1 MPDSI
6 RFDRFALRVQER
18 VLYLDGQPTA
28 LGGRAMALL
37 VVLAQ
42 RHGRLVTKAELMELV
57 WPGLV
62 VEENNLQVQVSAL
75 RKVLGTGAIVT
86 VPGRGYRFVL
96 PLLPREPGA
105 ASVLAA
111 ATLLPSAGASSSQ
124 ASALQLPPVRRAQA
138 EPVQAEALTALP
150 AQAQRLWGRERDL
163 AALDALLPAPLITL
177 VGSAGIGKTAL
188 ALAAAHRW
196 RADRPD
202 GTAWVDLA
210 NLNSAGCA
218 VTAVSQALGLS
229 VAGADRLASLA
240 TALGPLKV
248 LLVLDNAEHVLEA
261 VTGLVRAVMQA
272 APGVRLL
279 VTSQV
284 PLKVD
289 GERVFRL
296 GPLSIPPPGASVDEA
311 LQHGAVALFV
321 DQVRALDRRH
331 ELLPGQVAL
340 VCELCRRVDGLALA
354 IKLAASRVPLLG
366 LPGVVQRL
374 DERFRL
380 LAGHSAGVPDRH
392 QTLMA
397 ALDWSHELLTP
408 PEQALFRRVAV
419 FAGGFPLS
427 LVTLL
432 GQGLTPDTCMDE
444 WQVLDTLGAL
454 VDRSLVAV
462 DGGDAPRYRL
472 LDSMRDYASI
482 KLRASGE
489 QALLQAHHAR
499 AVAELMD
506 GAYEAYWLS
515 ADATWLG
522 QFGCDID
529 NVRVA
534 LDWAVARDP
543 HLAVRLQGAVGPL
556 FLLLGLAPE
565 GRLRGRRVEALAD
578 SLGEDPAVARFWLE
592 HSRLHWGVDNAGMLQ
607 GARRAEQASRSAN
620 DARGVYLALRCVA
633 GSGMLARAQAVAL
646 LREMGTLERPD
657 WPVRLLTQRLMAEVG
672 VLRSLEL
679 MADARRVCQNLLV
692 RAQSAGLEG
701 VTSAGLSDLA
711 AISLALGDTDAAWRI
726 SQDILARG
734 RHRRDNFVVHALAIV
749 ACVAFVRADLAQARA
764 TLRDFLDASRSRS
777 WEWLGLYAGLLA
789 LLAAMEGRHEA
800 AARLLGYTA
809 QTYRTLGSHDVL
821 AVYAWSR
828 AHAAVE
834 DALEPTVLQRLLA
847 LGATLD
853 PDAVGIWAL
862 GQTPA

>member
-1 MPDSI
+1 MDVLV
-6 RFDRFALRVQER
+6 ALV
-18 VLYLDGQPTA
+18 
-28 LGGRAMALL
+28 
-37 VVLAQ
+37 Q

-86 VPGRGYRFVL
+86 VPGRGYRFEV
-96 PLLPREPGA
+96 PLRTSGD
-105 ASVLAA
+105 
-111 ATLLPSAGASSSQ
+111 
-124 ASALQLPPVRRAQA
+124 AL
-138 EPVQAEALTALP
+138 PVQAVGLSGQPSSRLRLAPLPPDPVLTDSHPGLP
-150 AQAQRLWGRERDL
+150 VQPHRLWGRERDL
-163 AALDALLPAPLITL
+163 EALDALLPAPLITL

-196 RADRPD
+196 RADRPE

-210 NLNSAGCA
+210 SLQATGCI
-218 VTAVSQALGLS
+218 VTAVAQALGLS
-229 VAGADRLASLA
+229 VGGADHPSQRLGSLA
-240 TALGPLKV
+240 AALGPMRV

-261 VTGLVRAVMQA
+261 VMGLSHAVMQA
-272 APGVRLL
+272 APGVRML

-284 PLKVD
+284 PLKVA

-296 GPLSIPPPGASVDEA
+296 GPLSIPPVGASVDEA

-321 DQVRALDRRH
+321 DQVRALDRRYA
-331 ELLPGQVAL
+331 LPPEHVDMVA
-340 VCELCRRVDGLALA
+340 ELCRRVDGLALA

-366 LPGVVQRL
+366 LPGVLRRL

-432 GQGLTPDTCMDE
+432 GVGLTPETSLDE

-462 DGGDAPRYRL
+462 DGGESPRYRL
-472 LDSMRDYASI
+472 LDSMRDYAI
-482 KLRASGE
+482 LKLQASGE
-489 QALLQAHHAR
+489 QAMLQAHHAR
-499 AVAELMD
+499 AVAALMD

-515 ADATWLG
+515 SDAAWLG
-522 QFGCDID
+522 QFACDID
-529 NVRVA
+529 NVRAA
-534 LDWAVARDP
+534 LDWAVAHDP

-565 GRLRGRRVEALAD
+565 GRVRGRQVELLAHG
-578 SLGEDPAVARFWLE
+578 LGDDPAAARFWLE

-607 GARRAEQASRSAN
+607 LARRAELSSRLAN
-620 DARGVYLALRCVA
+620 DARGVYLALRCLA
-633 GSGMLARAQAVAL
+633 GSGMLPSEEAMPL
-646 LREMGTLERPD
+646 LREMASLERAD
-657 WPVRLLTQRLMAEVG
+657 WPVRLLAQRQMAEVG
-672 VLRSLEL
+672 VLRGLER
-679 MADARRVCQNLLV
+679 MAEARRVCQDLLV
-692 RAQSAGLEG
+692 RAQAAGLEG
-701 VTSAGLSDLA
+701 VMSAGLSDLA
-711 AISLALGDTDAAWRI
+711 AISLALGDTDAALRI
-726 SQDILARG
+726 SQDLLTRG
-734 RHRRDNFVVHALAIV
+734 RLRRDNFVVHALAIV
-749 ACVAFVRADLAQARA
+749 ACVAFVRTDLALARS
-764 TLRDFLDASRSRS
+764 TLREFLEASRSRS

-789 LLAAMEGRHEA
+789 LLAAMEGRPEA

-809 QTYRTLGSHDVL
+809 HTYRTLGSRDVL

-828 AHAAVE
+828 AHAAVV
-834 DALEPTVLQRLLA
+834 DALEPTVFQRLREQGA
-847 LGATLD
+847 LLE
-853 PDAVGIWAL
+853 PEAVCTWAL
-862 GQTPA
+862 GQAPA

>member
-1 MPDSI
+1 M
-6 RFDRFALRVQER
+6 
-18 VLYLDGQPTA
+18 LYLDGQPTA
-28 LGGRAMALL
+28 LGGRAMELL
-37 VVLAQ
+37 IALAQ

-75 RKVLGTGAIVT
+75 RKVLGMGAIVT

-96 PLLPREPGA
+96 PLRPRESGH
-105 ASVLAA
+105 AA
-111 ATLLPSAGASSSQ
+111 APAFPPPSPSSLLPSN
-124 ASALQLPPVRRAQA
+124 LQLPPVRRARP
-138 EPVQAEALTALP
+138 EPAPAPAEALASLP
-150 AQAQRLWGRERDL
+150 MPAQRLWGRERDL
-163 AALDALLPAPLITL
+163 EALDALLPTPLITL

-210 NLNSAGCA
+210 SLSSAGCA

-229 VAGADRLASLA
+229 VGGADRLASLA
-240 TALGPLKV
+240 AALGPRKV
-248 LLVLDNAEHVLEA
+248 LLVLDNAEHVLGA
-261 VTGLVRAVMQA
+261 VTDLVQAVMQA

-296 GPLSIPPPGASVDEA
+296 GPLSIPSAGASVDDA

-321 DQVRALDRRH
+321 DQVRALDRSH
-331 ELLPGQVAL
+331 TLLPEQVDM
-340 VCELCRRVDGLALA
+340 VSELCRRVDGLALA

-397 ALDWSHELLTP
+397 ALDWSHELLTR
-408 PEQALFRRVAV
+408 PEQALFRRIAV

-444 WQVLDTLGAL
+444 WLVLDTLGAL

-462 DGGDAPRYRL
+462 DGGESPRYRL
-472 LDSMRDYASI
+472 LDSMRDYASL
-482 KLRASGE
+482 KLQASGE

-529 NVRVA
+529 NVRAA
-534 LDWAVARDP
+534 LEWAVAHDP

-578 SLGEDPAVARFWLE
+578 ALGEDPTAARFWLE

-633 GSGMLARAQAVAL
+633 GSGMLAREEAVAL
-646 LREMGTLERPD
+646 LREMAALERPD
-657 WPVRLLTQRLMAEVG
+657 WPARLFTQR
-672 VLRSLEL
+672 L

-692 RAQSAGLEG
+692 RAQSAGLDG
-701 VTSAGLSDLA
+701 VMSAGFSDLA
-711 AISLALGDTDAAWRI
+711 AISLALGDTDAALRI

-749 ACVAFVRADLAQARA
+749 ACVAFVRADLAQA
-764 TLRDFLDASRSRS
+764 
-777 WEWLGLYAGLLA
+777 LA
-789 LLAAMEGRHEA
+789 
-800 AARLLGYTA
+800 
-809 QTYRTLGSHDVL
+809 Q
-821 AVYAWSR
+821 
-828 AHAAVE
+828 
-834 DALEPTVLQRLLA
+834 
-847 LGATLD
+847 
-853 PDAVGIWAL
+853 I
-862 GQTPA
+862 